1 MTDKTSRRAVLGSA
15 GLGAAMLAAFAGKAQ
30 AASGWTAQEKANVD
44 VVNAFLKAGERKDDA
59 GSLKYLAEDCS
70 YRFMETA
77 PVDKGH
83 EAIAKRLAGFSQNA
97 DKVEL
102 KVLSTYAA
110 GPIVI
115 NHRIDHFTS
124 KTRPLLFEGVGVFF
138 VKDGKIKEWTD
149 YTIRAVQANE
159 WPKAAKS

>member
-1 MTDKTSRRAVLGSA
+1 MSDEASRRAVLGTA
-15 GLGAAMLAAFAGKAQ
+15 TVGAAMLAAFAGKAE
-30 AASGWTAQEKANVD
+30 AADMSAAEKANVA
-44 VVNAFLKAGERKDDA
+44 VVNGFLKAGERKDDE
-59 GSLKYLAEDCS
+59 GSMKYLAEDCA
-70 YRFMETA
+70 YRFIETA

-83 EAIAKRLAGFSQNA
+83 AAIMKRLASFSAEA

-102 KVLSTYAA
+102 KVLKTYAA

-124 KTRPLLFEGVGVFF
+124 KTKPLLFEGVGVFF

-159 WPKAAKS
+159 WPKPKA

>member
-1 MTDKTSRRAVLGSA
+1 MFESNRRAVIGTGA
-15 GLGAAMLAAFAGKAQ
+15 LGAAALAMMAGKAE
-30 AASGWTAQEKANVD
+30 AASMSAQEKANVA

-59 GSLKYLAEDCS
+59 GSMQYLAEDCA
-70 YRFMETA
+70 YRYVETA

-83 EAIAKRLAGFSQNA
+83 AAIAKRLAGFSDQA

-102 KVLSTYAA
+102 KVLSTFAA

-124 KTRPLLFEGVGVFF
+124 KTKPLLFEGVGVFF
-138 VKDGKIKEWTD
+138 LKNGKIKEWTD
-149 YTIRAVQANE
+149 YTIRAVLANE
-159 WPKAAKS
+159 WPKATKT

>member
-1 MTDKTSRRAVLGSA
+1 MSEETSRRAVLGTA
-15 GLGAAMLAAFAGKAQ
+15 TVGAAMLAAFAGKAQ
-30 AASGWTAQEKANVD
+30 AADGWTATEKANVA
-44 VVNAFLKAGERKDDA
+44 VVNAFLKAGETSKDPAD
-59 GSLKYLAEDCS
+59 SLKYLADDCA
-70 YRFMETA
+70 YRYAETA

-83 EAIAKRLAGFSQNA
+83 AAIAKRLASFGDEA

-102 KVLSTYAA
+102 KVLKTYAA

-124 KTRPLLFEGVGVFF
+124 KTKPLLFEGVGVFF

-149 YTIRAVQANE
+149 YTIRAALANE
-159 WPKAAKS
+159 WPKKA

>member
-1 MTDKTSRRAVLGSA
+1 MTDETSRRAVMGSA
-15 GLGAAMLAAFAGKAQ
+15 ALGAAALAMMAGKAQ
-30 AASGWTAQEKANVD
+30 AASMSAQEKANVD
-44 VVNAFLKAGERKDDA
+44 VVNGFLKAGEREDDE
-59 GSLKYLAEDCS
+59 GSMKYLAEDCA
-70 YRFMETA
+70 YRFIETA

-83 EAIAKRLAGFSQNA
+83 AAILKRLASFADEA

-102 KVLSTYAA
+102 KVLKTAVL

-124 KTRPLLFEGVGVFF
+124 KTKPLLFEGVGVFF

-159 WPKAAKS
+159 WPKPKA